1 MHSVQA
7 QTLFKGRLDSQLPE
21 LPAGPAQL
29 RRVAVVHSGAGRC
42 WREVR
47 QLHSGAGRC
56 WREVRQ
62 LQAGGVLLQ
71 REVRRRNQ
79 LQRRS

>member
-47 QLHSGAGRC
+47 QL
-56 WREVRQ
+56 
-62 LQAGGVLLQ
+62 QAGGVLLQ